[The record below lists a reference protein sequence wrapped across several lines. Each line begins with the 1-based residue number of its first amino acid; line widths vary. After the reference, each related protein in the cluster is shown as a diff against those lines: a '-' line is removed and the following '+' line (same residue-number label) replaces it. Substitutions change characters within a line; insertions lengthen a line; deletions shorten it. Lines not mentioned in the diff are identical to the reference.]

1 MVTSSTL
8 NTDLPRDVYLLW
20 KPFTMPT
27 DGGGKFAIS
36 VDADIGANFL
46 ALYTII
52 LGSMFGFLWQFI
64 TYLIITWYPTEND
77 SRVWSRKDRKDFIKD
92 GTGSKPLLPDELL
105 EVRRNKANRYIALV
119 SVWNTTDPASAML
132 LLMEHAWIMC
142 KTVGDQATCMLDV
155 MVLLLAAGFMISAGA
170 ARVLIASTVFIGN
183 ESPMGNVA
191 PVNPESMF
199 YWNTGKDV
207 SLGMRTYNFGVSS
220 AQRAAGTVDSISNT
234 TMQKISIEGDDR
246 SISYSYTITGVEFG
260 LQHASD
266 LVYPVLG
273 KCELRD
279 DYIDTTSS
287 LDYDIY
293 YNPYLNTNMTVKV
306 QRSTSAPTA
315 KAAYSKFIN
324 ETTDG
329 LRIGNTTFMMVFETN
344 SLQSFTESTDPVYE
358 TEELPVLSEGFPKYA
373 IKRGR
378 PSLSC
383 WEQTYWGY
391 KDIKIYDPNTISEFP
406 DHVVPGALKDE
417 LIPFHFAQSR
427 IPRLMRSL
435 GGAVLFTSMSS
446 SSGLIDASSASWY
459 KDIERLILIN
469 YVSSRNAFRD
479 SASLESLVADYP
491 DLNAARQDGVP
502 KRGLGD
508 IVVSTSKVTTMSLTV
523 LVVIPVAWLLVWFII
538 TIFRCN
544 RCTSRNSG
552 KASRYTLRAVGLQAT
567 QMYRLLDEEV
577 CGDRDDWEG
586 RKTHMPYILNP
597 KNPKD
602 PKHIA
607 SPASSDTIT
616 NSPSPRL
623 TPPIPLFAAPKVMK
637 NENDQ
642 RYHLKFAGPVEYE
655 VKVKRGESLWNWNS
669 VAGGPV
675 DGGESSKDSIS
686 GVSQTFGVKG
696 IRG

>member
-27 DGGGKFAIS
+27 DGGGRFAIS
-36 VDADIGANFL
+36 VDAEIGANFL

-52 LGSMFGFLWQFI
+52 LGSMFAFLWQFI

-170 ARVLIASTVFIGN
+170 ARVLIASTLFIGN

-191 PVNPESMF
+191 PVNPESVF
-199 YWNTGKDV
+199 YWNAGQNV
-207 SLGMRTYNFGVSS
+207 SLGMQVYNFGVSS
-220 AQRAAGTVDSISNT
+220 AQRAAGTVDSISDT
-234 TMQKISIEGDDR
+234 AMQKISIEGDDR

-279 DYIDTTSS
+279 DYIDTTSNP
-287 LDYDIY
+287 DYDIY
-293 YNPYLNTNMTVKV
+293 YNPYLNTNMSLKV
-306 QRSTSAPTA
+306 QIPTSAPIA
-315 KAAYSKFIN
+315 KAAFSGFIN

-329 LRIGNTTFMMVFETN
+329 LRIGNSTFMMVFGTN
-344 SLQSFTESTDPVYE
+344 SLQSFTESSDPVYE
-358 TEELPVLSEGFPKYA
+358 TEELPFLEGFPQYA

-391 KDIKIYDPNTISEFP
+391 KDIKIYDPWTIGEFP

-417 LIPFHFAQSR
+417 LIPVLFGQSR
-427 IPRLMRSL
+427 IPSLMRSL

-446 SSGLIDASSASWY
+446 TSGLIDASSASWY
-459 KDIERLILIN
+459 KDMERLILIN

-479 SASLESLVADYP
+479 SVSLGSLIADYP
-491 DLNAARQDGVP
+491 ELNAARQDGVP

-523 LVVIPVAWLLVWFII
+523 LIVIPIMWLLVWFII
-538 TIFRCN
+538 TVFRCN

-602 PKHIA
+602 PKHMA
-607 SPASSDTIT
+607 SSASSDTIMD
-616 NSPSPRL
+616 SSSSEL
-623 TPPIPLFAAPKVMK
+623 SSPIPLFAAPKVMK

-642 RYHLKFAGPVEYE
+642 RYHLKFAGPTEYE

-669 VAGGPV
+669 VAGGPSS
-675 DGGESSKDSIS
+675 DDESSKDSIS
-686 GVSQTFGVKG
+686 GVNQTCKFSTILG
-696 IRG
+696 